1 VSKSRVVDIGI
12 ASFVLLVLAPVM
24 VLIAGRIA
32 FDRSGSVFYRQ
43 QRVGRG
49 GSPITIHKF
58 RTLRA
63 SADDTVE
70 VAPDDDPRITRP
82 GRWLRRWRL
91 DELPQLI
98 DVLLGRM
105 ALVGPRPE
113 TARNL
118 IYVPAELTAQLHAVR
133 PGLTSD
139 VAMRFLAEDQ
149 VLANQADPVEVY
161 RRVMVPAKVAQD
173 VRALSRRSLLG
184 DLRILMCTP
193 IAVLSAAGWA
203 RSRRHLEALIDQ
215 ASPLE

>member
-12 ASFVLLVLAPVM
+12 ASLVLLVLAPVM

-32 FDRSGSVFYRQ
+32 LDRSGSVFYRQ

-63 SADDTVE
+63 SADDAVE

-113 TARNL
+113 TAGNL

-149 VLANQADPVEVY
+149 VLAGQADPLGVY
-161 RRVMVPAKVAQD
+161 RRVFVPAKVAED
-173 VRALSRRSLLG
+173 VRALSHRSLFG
-184 DLRILMCTP
+184 DLKILVRTP
-193 IAVLSAAGWA
+193 VEVLSAASWA
-203 RSRRHLEALIDQ
+203 HSRKHLEALIDRD
-215 ASPLE
+215 

>member
-1 VSKSRVVDIGI
+1 MNRSRVVDIAV
-12 ASFVLLVLAPVM
+12 ASLVLLVLAPIM

-32 FDRSGSVFYRQ
+32 LDRSGSVFYRQ

-63 SADDTVE
+63 SADDAVE

-113 TARNL
+113 TAGNL

-149 VLANQADPVEVY
+149 VLAGQADPLGVY
-161 RRVMVPAKVAQD
+161 RRVIVPAKVAED
-173 VRALSRRSLLG
+173 VRALSHRSLFG
-184 DLRILMCTP
+184 DLKILVRTP
-193 IAVLSAAGWA
+193 VEVLSAVSWA
-203 RSRRHLEALIDQ
+203 RSRKHLEALID
-215 ASPLE
+215 PG